1 MAKGTKKR
9 KVKRSIA
16 LLNFSF
22 VLLSFSVLLYLTS
35 ALFLRSYNNS
45 LSSRAQEISQEIAT
59 LQRQNDAVEVEIAQ
73 LTSSGR
79 IDEIAANNGL
89 SRNAANVISIT
100 NGSENGE

>member
-9 KVKRSIA
+9 KAKRSIA
-16 LLNFSF
+16 LLNFSI
-22 VLLSFSVLLYLTS
+22 VLFGFSVLLYLTS

-45 LSSRAQEISQEIAT
+45 LSSKAQGLSQEIAL
-59 LQRQNDAVEVEIAQ
+59 LQRQNDAVQVEIAQ

-100 NGSENGE
+100 NGTENGD